1 MVAGL
6 DDTLK
11 VSEMEWCIPS
21 DDVSY
26 DVIITKVQE
35 TLAKLPKPGT
45 TKHGTIHSDF
55 RSLVIP
61 GPNFA
66 SKSPPMQHEG
76 NVARFYTTI
85 SLVVWV
91 FLRSDY
97 VKTHFPRSYDP
108 NLAAPREVISLAKDY
123 VSGQRKPDIAVMH
136 RPPPD
141 SNLPLKPRWPQIACI
156 GM

>member
-1 MVAGL
+1 
-6 DDTLK
+6 
-11 VSEMEWCIPS
+11 
-21 DDVSY
+21 VSY

-35 TLAKLPKPGT
+35 TLAKLPKPTIKPGT
-45 TKHGTIHSDF
+45 VHSDF
-55 RSLVIP
+55 KSLVIP

>member
-1 MVAGL
+1 MSMVHNAKFIVIGI
-6 DDTLK
+6 K
-11 VSEMEWCIPS
+11 WSIPHR
-21 DDVSY
+21 DLSY
-26 DVIITKVQE
+26 DVIIAKVQE
-35 TLAKLPKPGT
+35 TLAKIPNPQAIDATG
-45 TKHGTIHSDF
+45 HSDF
-55 RSLVIP
+55 RSHVIP
-61 GPNFA
+61 GPDFA
-66 SKSPPMQHEG
+66 SDSPSTQHES
-76 NVARFYTTI
+76 NVARFYNTI
-85 SLVVWV
+85 SLIVWV